1 MADEL
6 FALGQDYWLQAQTY
20 ITHLVTGALAGDL
33 FSIGV
38 LGAIVLILLLFVFRV
53 GLWAFVL
60 IKRAFLSVFILA
72 SLALFELALLQRIDL
87 AAPDP
92 FLLAVA
98 IAGTVLGLFAFL
110 VSLLSIKRHAKAR
123 EEFEEEVK
131 TREGKQLTF
140 QPTTTAMPKSFSTQA
155 FKAQINERSL
165 LAVFSYVVIAQFGIF
180 SSRTFPAPSVEI
192 GMAVFAI
199 FYVAAFIFIRSSY
212 AHYTKAVFHLVVASI
227 FGFGLSLI
235 LGYFWAGVPLETLL
249 SLGYFQ
255 TDSLVAL
262 ITGTAV
268 SLLMGSK

>member
-53 GLWAFVL
+53 GLWVFVL

-72 SLALFELALLQRIDL
+72 SLALFELALLQRIDF

-199 FYVAAFIFIRSSY
+199 FYIAAFIFIRSSY

-235 LGYFWAGVPLETLL
+235 LGHFWAGVPLETLF